1 MSGNTGV
8 VRIRSPRS
16 VLAARISVRV
26 NRCVAGGSV
35 GMARHGIGS
44 PAISGLPHRKNRL
57 SDCAFQ
63 PHRAS
68 AYWPKTAVAP
78 GKLRGWG
85 MERRLHSRHRARA
98 TVYVVVAGRR
108 GSLCKAHNLSA
119 NGVFVETR
127 NLGLAKGSIVELAF
141 AINLGAITKIHR
153 RKAIVAHVS
162 RGGTGLKME
171 CYAAR

>member
-1 MSGNTGV
+1 VHNPLVGWRFSASLGVGILAGSYGLAEKNTG
-8 VRIRSPRS
+8 
-16 VLAARISVRV
+16 IS
-26 NRCVAGGSV
+26 
-35 GMARHGIGS
+35 
-44 PAISGLPHRKNRL
+44 
-57 SDCAFQ
+57 
-63 PHRAS
+63 
-68 AYWPKTAVAP
+68 
-78 GKLRGWG
+78 G

-98 TVYVVVAGRR
+98 TVYIVVPGRR
-108 GSLCKAHNLSA
+108 GTLCKAHNLSA

>member
-1 MSGNTGV
+1 
-8 VRIRSPRS
+8 
-16 VLAARISVRV
+16 
-26 NRCVAGGSV
+26 
-35 GMARHGIGS
+35 
-44 PAISGLPHRKNRL
+44 
-57 SDCAFQ
+57 
-63 PHRAS
+63 
-68 AYWPKTAVAP
+68 
-78 GKLRGWG
+78 

-98 TVYVVVAGRR
+98 TVYVVAAGRR
-108 GSLCKAHNLSA
+108 GALCKAHNLSA

>member
-1 MSGNTGV
+1 M
-8 VRIRSPRS
+8 
-16 VLAARISVRV
+16 AA
-26 NRCVAGGSV
+26 
-35 GMARHGIGS
+35 HGIGS
-44 PAISGLPHRKNRL
+44 PAISGLPHCKKRL
-57 SDCAFQ
+57 VEARFSPSPRLGILAESFGLS
-63 PHRAS
+63 RE
-68 AYWPKTAVAP
+68 K
-78 GKLRGWG
+78 RGSG
-85 MERRLHSRHRARA
+85 DVERRLHSRHRARA
-98 TVYVVVAGRR
+98 TVYVVVPGRR
-108 GSLCKAHNLSA
+108 GALCKAHNLSA

>member
-1 MSGNTGV
+1 
-8 VRIRSPRS
+8 
-16 VLAARISVRV
+16 
-26 NRCVAGGSV
+26 
-35 GMARHGIGS
+35 
-44 PAISGLPHRKNRL
+44 
-57 SDCAFQ
+57 
-63 PHRAS
+63 
-68 AYWPKTAVAP
+68 
-78 GKLRGWG
+78 

-98 TVYVVVAGRR
+98 TVYVVAPGRR

>member
-1 MSGNTGV
+1 MQKPLVGDRFSPPLGVGILVRKYGLAEKKTG
-8 VRIRSPRS
+8 IR
-16 VLAARISVRV
+16 
-26 NRCVAGGSV
+26 
-35 GMARHGIGS
+35 
-44 PAISGLPHRKNRL
+44 
-57 SDCAFQ
+57 
-63 PHRAS
+63 
-68 AYWPKTAVAP
+68 
-78 GKLRGWG
+78 G

-98 TVYVVVAGRR
+98 TVYIVVPGRR
-108 GSLCKAHNLSA
+108 GALCKAHNLSA

>member
-1 MSGNTGV
+1 M
-8 VRIRSPRS
+8 
-16 VLAARISVRV
+16 
-26 NRCVAGGSV
+26 GG
-35 GMARHGIGS
+35 HGIGS
-44 PAISGLPHRKNRL
+44 PDINGLPHCKTPVVGQRFPPPIGIGILAENG
-57 SDCAFQ
+57 D
-63 PHRAS
+63 RAEKS
-68 AYWPKTAVAP
+68 T
-78 GKLRGWG
+78 GIRG

-98 TVYVVVAGRR
+98 TVYVVAAGRR
-108 GSLCKAHNLSA
+108 GALCKAHNLSA